1 MTHQKTRGFSLIEL
15 VVVMAIASIL
25 MTVAVPSY
33 QGYVK
38 KTRRGDAQ
46 GALMGLASAM
56 ERYYVDNHTFVGA
69 DPATIFS
76 NKSPVDGSETYYT
89 LTVTAATRR
98 DFTVAATPKGSQ
110 ADDKCGQMTV
120 SRTGVKKVIGAT
132 LPLEQCWRG

>member
-1 MTHQKTRGFSLIEL
+1 MVYKKSRGFSLFEL
-15 VVVMAIASIL
+15 VIAMAIASIL
-25 MTVAVPSY
+25 VTVAVPSY
-33 QGYVK
+33 QGYIK

-69 DPATIFS
+69 DPATIYS
-76 NKSPVDGSETYYT
+76 DKSPLDGNETYYE
-89 LTVTAATRR
+89 LSVTAATRR